1 MPSVRTPSRPR
12 TNTAPPETR
21 SRGLLLRT
29 GNIKFPHNFPQF
41 SVLWFRV
48 RPPHLFRCASGTPHE
63 TRGNAKCRPRKSQ
76 DAASNFHP
84 LRTGNAFAGVPL
96 LTPSGVRPL
105 IEEDRMKRLMAVFAV
120 LACALVAVP
129 AVYAQAQA
137 RQVIPGTEVRLSLVN
152 GLSSRVARMGDPFTA
167 VVTEPVFSGSNLV
180 LPAGAIVHGRVTSV
194 QHPRWFSAFRGGAA
208 MNLVFDSV
216 EVDSRIFPARMSII
230 TIYSSGSDVSRR
242 KDLTTIEGEV
252 VQEHQSIKGDVMDAA
267 MGTAGGAT
275 LGLVFSRVM
284 RGTIL
289 GLAGSGAY
297 IAARKGKDVELPAK
311 TGMIVRM
318 DSTLS
323 LPEMLL
329 RNTSYATGQ

>member
-1 MPSVRTPSRPR
+1 
-12 TNTAPPETR
+12 
-21 SRGLLLRT
+21 
-29 GNIKFPHNFPQF
+29 
-41 SVLWFRV
+41 
-48 RPPHLFRCASGTPHE
+48 
-63 TRGNAKCRPRKSQ
+63 
-76 DAASNFHP
+76 
-84 LRTGNAFAGVPL
+84 
-96 LTPSGVRPL
+96 
-105 IEEDRMKRLMAVFAV
+105 MKRLMVVFV
-120 LACALVAVP
+120 LLACALMAVP
-129 AVYAQAQA
+129 EVNAQA
-137 RQVIPGTEVRLSLVN
+137 RQLIPGTEVRLSLIN
-152 GLSSRVARMGDPFTA
+152 GLSSRVARIGDPFTA
-167 VVTEPVFSGSNLV
+167 VVTEPVFSGSEVV
-180 LPAGAIVHGRVTSV
+180 LPAGAIVHGRITSV
-194 QHPRWFSAFRGGAA
+194 QHPRWFSAFRGGAS

-216 EVDSRIFPARMSII
+216 EVGSRIFPARMSII
-230 TIYSSGSDVSRR
+230 SIYNSGSDVSRR

-323 LPEMLL
+323 VPSLLL
-329 RNTSYATGQ
+329 RNSSYASGQ

>member
-1 MPSVRTPSRPR
+1 
-12 TNTAPPETR
+12 
-21 SRGLLLRT
+21 
-29 GNIKFPHNFPQF
+29 
-41 SVLWFRV
+41 
-48 RPPHLFRCASGTPHE
+48 
-63 TRGNAKCRPRKSQ
+63 
-76 DAASNFHP
+76 
-84 LRTGNAFAGVPL
+84 
-96 LTPSGVRPL
+96 
-105 IEEDRMKRLMAVFAV
+105 MKRLMAVFAV

>member
-1 MPSVRTPSRPR
+1 
-12 TNTAPPETR
+12 
-21 SRGLLLRT
+21 
-29 GNIKFPHNFPQF
+29 
-41 SVLWFRV
+41 
-48 RPPHLFRCASGTPHE
+48 
-63 TRGNAKCRPRKSQ
+63 
-76 DAASNFHP
+76 
-84 LRTGNAFAGVPL
+84 
-96 LTPSGVRPL
+96 
-105 IEEDRMKRLMAVFAV
+105 MKRLMVVFAV
-120 LACALVAVP
+120 LACALMAVP
-129 AVYAQAQA
+129 AVHAQA
-137 RQVIPGTEVRLSLVN
+137 RQLIPGTEVRLSLIN

-167 VVTEPVFSGSNLV
+167 IVTEPVFSGSNLV
-180 LPAGAIVHGRVTSV
+180 LPAGAIVHGRITSV
-194 QHPRWFSAFRGGAA
+194 QHPRWFSAFRGGAS

-216 EVDSRIFPARMSII
+216 EVGSRIFPVRMSII
-230 TIYSSGSDVSRR
+230 NIYSGGSDVSRR

-252 VQEHQSIKGDVMDAA
+252 VQEHQSVKGDVMDAA

-323 LPEMLL
+323 VPSLLL
-329 RNTSYATGQ
+329 RNSSYASGQ